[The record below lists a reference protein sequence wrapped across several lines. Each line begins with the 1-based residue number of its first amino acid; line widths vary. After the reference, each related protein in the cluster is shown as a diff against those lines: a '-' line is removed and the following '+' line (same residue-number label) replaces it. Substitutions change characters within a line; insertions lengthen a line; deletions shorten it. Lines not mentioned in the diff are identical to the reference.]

1 MEVPKHVRLAT
12 KLIILQQCQLELMDE
27 LKETRLYKHD
37 IKALTNNLTIK
48 LEKHLQQYLDT
59 LDDEDKDLSFSTL
72 QRGVHNMLE
81 ASLEEIH
88 EQS

>member
-1 MEVPKHVRLAT
+1 
-12 KLIILQQCQLELMDE
+12 MDE
-27 LKETRLYKHD
+27 LKDTRLYKHD

-59 LDDEDKDLSFSTL
+59 LDDEEKDLSFSTL
-72 QRGVHNMLE
+72 QRGVHNILE

-88 EQS
+88 TQS